1 MSAVQKVSPL
11 AEHLLSNQI
20 GWTKMCVNMLKC
32 SEWTSPCEMNFLT
45 QEHSTHVPV
54 IDVAEWVAS
63 KPKPFGFSLSKHS
76 HWYNIYHPWTYQVVG
91 FPAQYKA
98 ELDWTTLNKSKQI
111 RAHTQPQAS
120 LKNYIYPAKGYN
132 GWKGAVGTLFHW
144 HRQVI
149 WRANSIPPFLIF
161 KTQDY
166 FIFHLIDIK
175 WKPIFGSDMAPIEE
189 EDMAQIHK
197 NFH

>member
-1 MSAVQKVSPL
+1 MVIVFSQACELMKWLSNHIKRSAVQKVSPL

-132 GWKGAVGTLFHW
+132 GWKVQWVHFFTGIAKWYEGLIQSLPSWSLRLKTTLF
-144 HRQVI
+144 
-149 WRANSIPPFLIF
+149 SI
-161 KTQDY
+161 
-166 FIFHLIDIK
+166 
-175 WKPIFGSDMAPIEE
+175 
-189 EDMAQIHK
+189 
-197 NFH
+197 